1 VVDRGP
7 LVGGPALA
15 GHQHQGIF
23 QLYLICKYKNMTQ
36 PNIYTKTFRSLK
48 EASKLIAKFG
58 AISIPATL
66 KQLPTG
72 EYVVTFKI

>member
-1 VVDRGP
+1 
-7 LVGGPALA
+7 
-15 GHQHQGIF
+15 
-23 QLYLICKYKNMTQ
+23 MTQ